1 MNIERLKIEAE
12 RLRNWSS
19 PNRHFDMRGFVTI
32 MRETPGLPCRT
43 SCCIAGDI
51 YLEHSGKLIT
61 RKAPSDFEVTE
72 FARNYLDL
80 TEHQAGWLFC
90 GEFTDNVLAAITRE
104 MAADAIDLLIACE
117 GRIDEKYGRVML
129 PQECC

>member
-12 RLRNWSS
+12 RLRNWSN
-19 PNRHFDMRGFVTI
+19 PNRHFDMRGFVTV

-51 YLEHSGKLIT
+51 YLEHSGKLIA
-61 RKAPSDFEVTE
+61 RKAPSTFEVSE
-72 FARNYLDL
+72 FARQYLDL
-80 TEHQAGWLFC
+80 TERQADWLFC

-117 GRIDEKYGRVML
+117 GRIDEEYGRVML